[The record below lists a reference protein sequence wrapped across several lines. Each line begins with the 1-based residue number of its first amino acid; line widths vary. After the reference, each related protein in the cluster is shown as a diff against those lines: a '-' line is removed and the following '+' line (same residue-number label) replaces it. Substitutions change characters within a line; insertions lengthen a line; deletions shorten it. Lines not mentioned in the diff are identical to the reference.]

1 MPSQGLPASTKHYP
15 SDQYHQAANHVIQLI
30 QEACTSRNA
39 TQEFA
44 RRHIN
49 VRWVP
54 TRDVIA
60 DGIAK
65 ALGKQKHQNF
75 MKMINLGMGNR
86 IPREQHQDELKE
98 QIQKARVQGVE
109 DEPVQ

>member
-1 MPSQGLPASTKHYP
+1 MQRRSLLEDISMYGGCQREMWSQ
-15 SDQYHQAANHVIQLI
+15 I
-30 QEACTSRNA
+30 
-39 TQEFA
+39 
-44 RRHIN
+44 
-49 VRWVP
+49 W
-54 TRDVIA
+54 

-109 DEPVQ
+109 DEPVQYR